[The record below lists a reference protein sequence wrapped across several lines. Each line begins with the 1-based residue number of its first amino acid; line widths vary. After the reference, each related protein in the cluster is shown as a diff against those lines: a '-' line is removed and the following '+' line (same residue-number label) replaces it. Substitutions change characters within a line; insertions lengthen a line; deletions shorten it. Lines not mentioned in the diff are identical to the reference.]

1 MPLTRRTFT
10 QGARCAAAT
19 AGGAPSLP
27 SAAVA
32 APTTASTDA
41 HRGSSRTA
49 DRQHATVRTTP

>member
-10 QGARCAAAT
+10 QDARST
-19 AGGAPSLP
+19 ASGAPSLA

-32 APTTASTDA
+32 APTTAGTDA
-41 HRGSSRTA
+41 HRGSSRAA